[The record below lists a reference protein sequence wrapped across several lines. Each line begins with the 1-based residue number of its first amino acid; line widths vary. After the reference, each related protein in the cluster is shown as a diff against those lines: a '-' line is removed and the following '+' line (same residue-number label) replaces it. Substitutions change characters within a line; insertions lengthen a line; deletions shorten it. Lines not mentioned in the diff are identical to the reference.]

1 MIRQSTEKDA
11 GSLSG
16 SLSVPSVAGRPRRRR
31 LVTLLGVLTVV
42 LAGAAG
48 AAAWRVEQLDYRN
61 SAGAEAV
68 AAVRERV
75 PLLLS
80 YRYATLEEDLD
91 TALDQTAGDFTDE
104 YGDLI
109 DDIVRT
115 AATERRIITEANV
128 NAAGVVSVEGDDE
141 VVVLVFLS
149 QSTTSR
155 SSPDPVVSGSRVEV
169 TMQRMDSDW
178 LIAGLETR

>member
-1 MIRQSTEKDA
+1 MTSRAHTRDA
-11 GSLSG
+11 PSLSLAPG
-16 SLSVPSVAGRPRRRR
+16 AGRPPRRR
-31 LVTLLGVLTVV
+31 VELLLVV
-42 LAGAAG
+42 LAVVVATAAG
-48 AAAWRVEQLDYRN
+48 AAAWRVDQLEDRD
-61 SAGAEAV
+61 SAARDAV

-91 TALDQTAGDFTDE
+91 TALDQTTGAFTDE

-109 DDIVRT
+109 DEVVRT
-115 AATERRIITEANV
+115 AATQRRIITEANV
-128 NAAGVVSVEGDDE
+128 NAAGLVSVDSDEE
-141 VVVLVFLS
+141 VVVLVFLT

-169 TMQRMDSDW
+169 TMRRVGSAW
-178 LIAGLETR
+178 LVAGLDTR

>member
-1 MIRQSTEKDA
+1 MITRATPKDG
-11 GSLSG
+11 GSLW
-16 SLSVPSVAGRPRRRR
+16 VPTVAGRARRWR
-31 LVTLLGVLTVV
+31 LQILLAVLTVV

-48 AAAWRVEQLDYRN
+48 AAAWRVDQLDDRN
-61 SAGAEAV
+61 SVGTEAV

-80 YRYATLEEDLD
+80 YRYATLEEDLG

-104 YGDLI
+104 YGGLI
-109 DDIVRT
+109 DDVVRT
-115 AATERRIITEANV
+115 AATERRIITEATV
-128 NAAGVVSVEGDDE
+128 NAAGVVSVESDDE
-141 VVVLVFLS
+141 VVVLVFLT

-169 TMQRMDSDW
+169 TMQRVDSDW
-178 LIAGLETR
+178 LIAGLKTR

>member
-1 MIRQSTEKDA
+1 MIRQATEKDA

-16 SLSVPSVAGRPRRRR
+16 SLSVPTVAGRPRRRR
-31 LVTLLGVLTVV
+31 LVTLLAVLTMV

-48 AAAWRVEQLDYRN
+48 AAAWRVDQLDDRN
-61 SAGAEAV
+61 SVGADAV

-109 DDIVRT
+109 DDVVRT

-128 NAAGVVSVEGDDE
+128 NAAGVVSVESDDE
-141 VVVLVFLS
+141 VVVLVFLT